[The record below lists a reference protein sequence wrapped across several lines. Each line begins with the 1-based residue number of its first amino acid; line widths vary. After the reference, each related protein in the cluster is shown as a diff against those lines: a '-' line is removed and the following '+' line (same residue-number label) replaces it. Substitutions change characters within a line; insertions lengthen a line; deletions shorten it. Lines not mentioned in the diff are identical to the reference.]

1 MTIPGIKYV
10 VDCGFAKEKSYDPNT
25 GMDALLVTE
34 ISQAAAIQRAGR
46 AGR

>member
-1 MTIPGIKYV
+1 MI
-10 VDCGFAKEKSYDPNT
+10 DSGFVKEKTYDANT

-34 ISQAAAIQRAGR
+34 ISQAAATQRAGR

>member
-1 MTIPGIKYV
+1 M
-10 VDCGFAKEKSYDPNT
+10 VDSGFVKEKTYDPNT

-34 ISQAAAIQRAGR
+34 ISQAAAIQRVGR